1 MGVKEDLEAV
11 LERTPRTPEDAE
23 AMQEAASI
31 LASYLRLEEQ
41 VARLSGRS
49 KRGEEAVRDQG
60 SLRGLTL
67 HEAAR
72 RVLLRAG
79 VPLHARELG
88 TRIKAGGWTHPR
100 SRVARPEQIVFQ
112 LAARLLR
119 TRSGSWNGESETL
132 RPARGPGWA
141 SSWAPVGPWGAR
153 SATATSPWPEKR
165 GRGARPRHGGALR
178 GPRHRG
184 PRSRSVRAT
193 PGTLGGGAGRP
204 GAGPGRARLLDPEV
218 RLSGCLAGVLRGR
231 SGRRVRAR
239 STGRAPSRGDHRA
252 PGQARLVAAE
262 LRRRRGL
269 HHMRGSR
276 RTQGRHP
283 RST

>member
-112 LAARLLR
+112 LAARLPRHPDTFVRVAPNTFGLVE
-119 TRSGSWNGESETL
+119 WGE
-132 RPARGPGWA
+132 RD
-141 SSWAPVGPWGAR
+141 APP
-153 SATATSPWPEKR
+153 
-165 GRGARPRHGGALR
+165 RPR
-178 GPRHRG
+178 PR
-184 PRSRSVRAT
+184 
-193 PGTLGGGAGRP
+193 LGVFL
-204 GAGPGRARLLDPEV
+204 GPGRAVGREIGDSDEPV
-218 RLSGCLAGVLRGR
+218 AGEAWSWR
-231 SGRRVRAR
+231 S
-239 STGRAPSRGDHRA
+239 S
-252 PGQARLVAAE
+252 
-262 LRRRRGL
+262 
-269 HHMRGSR
+269 
-276 RTQGRHP
+276 
-283 RST
+283 